1 MKSQV
6 FEQRRG
12 AGRAPHPGTAAH
24 PRARG
29 RPGRRL
35 APGWRSAFTLIEL
48 LVVIAII
55 AILASM
61 LLPALSRAKDKA
73 KSIKCLSNIHQ
84 MILSYSLYSLDN
96 KDEVVTLYLF
106 TQAPPNAYFPAQL
119 PGGWTSCGLTCRG
132 PTSWSALR
140 SGAKPRRWRGARGL
154 GVALGHPELSAWST
168 DWTPKLSTMTTPV
181 KRFPFVDAG
190 LIGNPSEKNP
200 DNWVE
205 VTGQQ
210 ALYWRVPSNSG
221 YYDDDP
227 ERAVNRHVGRCN
239 GGFADCHAD
248 TFRVEHPRAAI
259 LPWQDAQRPKRN
271 RHGVARRQRFV
282 RRPLG
287 MVVPGSL
294 TRSEFTIMTTK
305 QAGDLHRGDRR

>member
-106 TQAPPNAYFPAQL
+106 TQAPPNAYFPGTVTWWVDILRPYLQGTNVLVCPAIRSEASAVAGG
-119 PGGWTSCGLTCRG
+119 PG
-132 PTSWSALR
+132 
-140 SGAKPRRWRGARGL
+140 GL

-181 KRFPFVDAG
+181 KRVPFVDAG

-248 TFRVEHPRAAI
+248 TFRVST
-259 LPWQDAQRPKRN
+259 
-271 RHGVARRQRFV
+271 
-282 RRPLG
+282 LG
-287 MVVPGSL
+287 LQFYPGKTPSGQNATGMGWL
-294 TRSEFTIMTTK
+294 GGNGLF
-305 QAGDLHRGDRR
+305 DDRWEWSWGP